1 MFPTHTIRDSAN
13 PRGGPGG
20 RVEPGETPRE
30 AAGRELLEE
39 TGLRAELLR
48 EPALATVRSYR
59 PGAPVTFG
67 LSYAAV
73 VDVEVP
79 LVPEDGQPVTWVS
92 LEEEWDSW
100 FPGDPAWMRRH
111 AAWVASRPFRSY
123 GM

>member
-1 MFPTHTIRDSAN
+1 MAWP
-13 PRGGPGG
+13 GPARWAG
-20 RVEPGETPRE
+20 EPGETPRE

-39 TGLRAELLR
+39 TGLRVELLR

-100 FPGDPAWMRRH
+100 FPGDPAWMHRH
-111 AAWVASRPFRSY
+111 AAWLASQPLRSY
-123 GM
+123 GP